1 MKPDAMLVEAEMI
14 SEALG
19 TLSEKGLEKA
29 FADLASSEP
38 HLASY
43 ITHSLCG
50 IAGKLALAG
59 APAEVVRGSHEDFLM
74 LAVACLAALRR
85 GHYHLWRDANLG
97 SRLAEFDESL
107 KAPPKRRK
115 RSPGSAGA

>member
-14 SEALG
+14 SEVLG
-19 TLSEKGLEKA
+19 SLSEKGLENA

-43 ITHSLCG
+43 IAHGLVG

-74 LAVACLAALRR
+74 LAVACLGAIRQ
-85 GHYHLWRDANLG
+85 GHYHLWKDTNLG
-97 SRLAEFDESL
+97 TRLAEFDASL
-107 KAPPKRRK
+107 KPPAKRRK
-115 RSPGSAGA
+115 RSTRSAEA